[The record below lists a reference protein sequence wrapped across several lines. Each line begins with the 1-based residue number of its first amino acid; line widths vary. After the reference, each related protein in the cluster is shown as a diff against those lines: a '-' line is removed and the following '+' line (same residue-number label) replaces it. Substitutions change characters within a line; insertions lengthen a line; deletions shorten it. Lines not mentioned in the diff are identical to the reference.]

1 MGATPKVRTEMFDH
15 SSPMHV
21 LTLTPFYPV
30 AGDDAFGCFVAEPL
44 PWLQQ
49 EGIRNTV
56 MAVRPAYRK
65 RARPSSEAFPSTV
78 IHYWTL
84 PGGFGLLFSGAC
96 LFARIV
102 ARVRRLHETDAI
114 DLIHAH
120 AALPCGHA
128 AALLSRELG
137 IPFVVTVHGLDAF
150 STRQVQGRA
159 GKWCAGVSQSVYRS
173 ARAVI
178 GVSEKVQAR
187 VIEGAAGPVR
197 TTVLYNTVDPQ
208 MFVMAETEP
217 ATTVILSVGNLIP
230 IKGHALLLRA
240 FSLIHDRFPAVS
252 LEIIGEGPELSHL
265 QNLAADQGITGKIRF
280 LGRQN
285 RKQVAEAM
293 RRATIF
299 ALPSRYEGLGC
310 VYLEAM
316 SAGKPVIGCRGQGI
330 EEVIEQGVNGCLID
344 ADDQAGLA
352 DILATLL
359 QQEPLRRKM
368 GEAARQTIMQGYT
381 HAQQAPRL
389 SRLYREC
396 RE

>member
-1 MGATPKVRTEMFDH
+1 
-15 SSPMHV
+15 MHV

-65 RARPSSEAFPSTV
+65 RARPSSEAFPSTL

-84 PGGFGLLFSGAC
+84 PGGFGLPFSGAC

-159 GKWCAGVSQSVYRS
+159 GEVVC
-173 ARAVI
+173 
-178 GVSEKVQAR
+178 SE
-187 VIEGAAGPVR
+187 
-197 TTVLYNTVDPQ
+197 
-208 MFVMAETEP
+208 F
-217 ATTVILSVGNLIP
+217 
-230 IKGHALLLRA
+230 H
-240 FSLIHDRFPAVS
+240 SLCI
-252 LEIIGEGPELSHL
+252 
-265 QNLAADQGITGKIRF
+265 
-280 LGRQN
+280 
-285 RKQVAEAM
+285 
-293 RRATIF
+293 
-299 ALPSRYEGLGC
+299 
-310 VYLEAM
+310 
-316 SAGKPVIGCRGQGI
+316 
-330 EEVIEQGVNGCLID
+330 
-344 ADDQAGLA
+344 
-352 DILATLL
+352 
-359 QQEPLRRKM
+359 
-368 GEAARQTIMQGYT
+368 
-381 HAQQAPRL
+381 APRA
-389 SRLYREC
+389 R
-396 RE
+396 